1 MTELKEDKDL
11 GLRLCKSCM
20 RLQVS
25 TLRRTMRIIS
35 KAKELIG
42 EKGRVAEL
50 RNRDWHGDVFDEE
63 KQA

>member
-20 RLQVS
+20 RLQ
-25 TLRRTMRIIS
+25 
-35 KAKELIG
+35 
-42 EKGRVAEL
+42 GRVAEL